1 MEMLFFRVFVCLLS
15 PPALLYASTDIP
27 STNVTVKSKNFT
39 ADEDIRSAFDSAI
52 DETSTQLSEALLF
65 RYPKLLAVVKTL
77 VNRTLNGNLGQF
89 VNLSDV
95 CNSAG
100 SLLKGV
106 SDRCQEPEMSQELKD
121 QCTSSNKN
129 SESNGNLTLTS
140 VCESSSNQKHSISRR
155 SIPSI
160 PSFPSGT
167 FPLGPSDGDSGNN
180 SSGTFPPGPSGGDS
194 GNNSSGTFPPGP
206 SGGDSGNNSS
216 GTFPPGSTG
225 GGSSD
230 VLNPTTKIPVPVT
243 ASSNDSNS
251 TTPNKGPDFNP
262 IDYYFFAVKV
272 LARTVAI
279 SYEKRCKNLNGV
291 YNSFENTCQIQ
302 VTRET
307 VSRENKETKNTSI
320 FTIKNVSLVR
330 RLNNVPRS
338 RMPIF
343 YITVIGNTVS
353 TIFSVALILSYMF
366 LKTTFSTFDKN
377 VICLSVCLSLSHVLQ
392 FLVNWLNQKPIWCK
406 AIGILLHWSL
416 LDSFMWMVV
425 MSYDFF
431 STFSSKMLIIDRK
444 KKNRFRNSLIFTT
457 LLSTCVVLTCIFIGI
472 PKEDFSGYGINGI
485 CFVSKFWAN
494 LFGFVLPVSLILVLN
509 IVFLVFSVMRIHRM
523 KQDNKKA
530 LQFSNSNPSKKNIA
544 VGLIT
549 LKLSVLFGL
558 GWLFGFLEGFVR
570 SEVLSYLFYIVVSF
584 QGVATF
590 LAFGNFKD
598 FRNRCIRQRKDNSS

>member
-1 MEMLFFRVFVCLLS
+1 MEMLFFRVLVCPLS
-15 PPALLYASTDIP
+15 PLALLYASTDVP
-27 STNVTVKSKNFT
+27 STNVTVPSENFT

-52 DETSTQLSEALLF
+52 NETSTQLSEALLF
-65 RYPKLLAVVKTL
+65 RYPKLLAIVKTL
-77 VNRTLNGNLGQF
+77 VNRTLNGKLGQF
-89 VNLSDV
+89 VNLSNV
-95 CNSAG
+95 CNSAD
-100 SLLKGV
+100 SLLEGV

-121 QCTSSNKN
+121 QCSSSNKE
-129 SESNGNLTLTS
+129 SEWNGNLTLTS
-140 VCESSSNQKHSISRR
+140 VCDSSSNRKHSISRR
-155 SIPSI
+155 WI
-160 PSFPSGT
+160 PSFPSFT
-167 FPLGPSDGDSGNN
+167 GPSA
-180 SSGTFPPGPSGGDS
+180 GDS

-225 GGSSD
+225 GGSFD
-230 VLNPTTKIPVPVT
+230 VLNTIVKIPYT
-243 ASSNDSNS
+243 DKASSNDSSS
-251 TTPNKGPDFNP
+251 TSSKKGPDFNQV
-262 IDYYFFAVKV
+262 DYYFFAVKV

-279 SYEKRCKNLNGV
+279 SYEKRCKNINGV

-307 VSRENKETKNTSI
+307 VSRDNKETKNTSI
-320 FTIKNVSLVR
+320 VTIKTVSLVR
-330 RLNNVPRS
+330 RDKNVPRS
-338 RMPIF
+338 KIPFF

-353 TIFSVALILSYMF
+353 TISSIALILSYMF
-366 LKTTFSTFDKN
+366 LKATFSTFDKN
-377 VICLSVCLSLSHVLQ
+377 VMCLSVCLLLSHVLQ

-444 KKNRFRNSLIFTT
+444 KKSTFRNSLIFTT
-457 LLSTCVVLTCIFIGI
+457 LLSTCVVLTCIFLGI
-472 PKEDFSGYGINGI
+472 PKDNFSGYGINGI

-509 IVFLVFSVMRIHRM
+509 IAFLVFSVVRIHRM
-523 KQDNKKA
+523 KQDNKRA
-530 LQFSNSNPSKKNIA
+530 LQFSNSNPSKKKIA

-549 LKLSVLFGL
+549 LKLSILFGL
-558 GWLFGFLEGFVR
+558 GWLFGFLGGFVH
-570 SEVLSYLFYIVVSF
+570 SDILSYLFYMVVSF

-598 FRNRCIRQRKDNSS
+598 FRNRFIRQREDNSS